1 MRVLYLTDSLSDLDG
16 VGRYSVRLLSAVED
30 AGEGIEIDVLLGR
43 KHRPSSSELRPSWQ
57 VNVALPP
64 DHYYYM
70 TPLRFWANTLLYLPR
85 AVAAARRADVVHCIK
100 DFPHSWLGA
109 WAAKLAG
116 KPCIATGHGTYTTEP
131 LLSGRHRGRARW
143 AAERFARW
151 ISVSGFTKRRL
162 LDALDGCG
170 PSDDEIIVVS
180 NGVNADHYKIKRD
193 VGAKPWHGKRYT
205 SAIGEIKERKGHHL
219 SLAAWLRHAE
229 SDSELEHFIV
239 GKPAGDDYEASLH
252 AMVEEAGLQ
261 DRVHFLG
268 NIDEDEKVDLLQG
281 SLAFLHS
288 PVTAAD
294 GGYEGFGI
302 VYLEAAACGTPSVG
316 TLGSGAEDAVKVGV
330 SGVLVDPTV
339 DAVLAGIRD
348 VLGGEGPERFRES
361 ATAYAEECSWE
372 RNAQDVVALY
382 REVTEC

>member
-16 VGRYSVRLLSAVED
+16 VGRYGVRLLSAIED
-30 AGEGIEIDVLLGR
+30 AGEGIEIEVLLGR
-43 KHRPSSSELRPSWQ
+43 KHRVNSSELRASWN
-57 VNVALPP
+57 VNVGLPP

-70 TPLRFWANTLLYLPR
+70 TPLRFWANTLLCLPR

-162 LDALDGCG
+162 LEALDGAG
-170 PSDDEIIVVS
+170 PSEEEILVVS
-180 NGVNADHYKIKRD
+180 NAVNAAHYETKRE
-193 VGAKPWHGKRYT
+193 VGVQPWHGKRYT

-219 SLAAWLRHAE
+219 SLAAWLRVAV
-229 SDSELEHFIV
+229 DQPDLEHFLV
-239 GKPAGDDYEASLH
+239 GKPAGDEYEASLH
-252 AMVEEAGLQ
+252 AMVEEAGLAA
-261 DRVHFLG
+261 RVHFLG
-268 NIDEDEKVDLLQG
+268 NIAEDEKVDLLQG

-294 GGYEGFGI
+294 GGYEGFGL

-339 DAVLAGIRD
+339 DAVADGIRE
-348 VLGGEGPERFRES
+348 VLGGEGPARFAAS
-361 ATAYAEECSWE
+361 AKAYAQECSWE
-372 RNAQDVVALY
+372 KNAENVLAVY
-382 REVTEC
+382 REVSSC